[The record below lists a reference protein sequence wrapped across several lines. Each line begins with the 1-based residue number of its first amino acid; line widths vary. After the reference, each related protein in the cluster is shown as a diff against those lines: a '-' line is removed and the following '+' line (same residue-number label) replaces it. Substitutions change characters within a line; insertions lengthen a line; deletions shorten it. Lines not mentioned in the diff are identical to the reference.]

1 MASISL
7 QRAMRT
13 VAQRTVRGA
22 FQEYSRKPQRERRP
36 ADPPPKSREQL
47 QEEADRGHELHRRA
61 TLSPCARAAGIYFKV
76 QPSVAIAYWG
86 GLKFAEAWCI
96 DTGKLGHADVAPV
109 LIAGIGVVASFFFL
123 CEPWLQKLTAAIVVA
138 IPVWYLIASLL
149 NL

>member
-1 MASISL
+1 MAGESRSL
-7 QRAMRT
+7 AEGDASRRQHLHT
-13 VAQRTVRGA
+13 RGA
-22 FQEYSRKPQRERRP
+22 GQVYSRPRKKE
-36 ADPPPKSREQL
+36 KTREQL
-47 QEEADRGHELHRRA
+47 QKEADRGHELHRRA
-61 TLSPCARAAGIYFKV
+61 TTSPWARAKGIYFKV

-96 DTGKLGHADVAPV
+96 DTGKLGHADGAPV
-109 LIAGIGVVASFFFL
+109 FMAGIGIVGSFFFL